1 MPDATCAKSF
11 SGSASKKSVRS
22 PVSRT
27 IMKARKVFETM
38 EKGFGPAISILM
50 LVDLGKD
57 IYEYTKDKVQTRRQ
71 RRTSNL
77 TPAGAH

>member
-1 MPDATCAKSF
+1 
-11 SGSASKKSVRS
+11 
-22 PVSRT
+22 
-27 IMKARKVFETM
+27 MKASKVFETM

-57 IYEYTKDKVQTRRQ
+57 IYEYAKEKVQTRR
-71 RRTSNL
+71 RERTHKL

>member
-1 MPDATCAKSF
+1 
-11 SGSASKKSVRS
+11 
-22 PVSRT
+22 
-27 IMKARKVFETM
+27 MKASTVFKTV
-38 EKGFGPAISILM
+38 EKGFAPAISILM

-57 IYEYTKDKVQTRRQ
+57 LFEYTKEKVQARRQ

>member
-1 MPDATCAKSF
+1 
-11 SGSASKKSVRS
+11 
-22 PVSRT
+22 
-27 IMKARKVFETM
+27 MKASKVFETM

-57 IYEYTKDKVQTRRQ
+57 IYEYAKEKVQNRKKE
-71 RRTSNL
+71 RTSNL

>member
-1 MPDATCAKSF
+1 
-11 SGSASKKSVRS
+11 
-22 PVSRT
+22 
-27 IMKARKVFETM
+27 MKAKKAFETL

-57 IYEYTKDKVQTRRQ
+57 IYEYTKEKVQNRKKG
-71 RRTSNL
+71 RTSNL

>member
-1 MPDATCAKSF
+1 
-11 SGSASKKSVRS
+11 
-22 PVSRT
+22 
-27 IMKARKVFETM
+27 MKASTVFKTV

-57 IYEYTKDKVQTRRQ
+57 LYEYTKEKVQNRKKD
-71 RRTSNL
+71 RTNNHL

>member
-1 MPDATCAKSF
+1 
-11 SGSASKKSVRS
+11 
-22 PVSRT
+22 
-27 IMKARKVFETM
+27 MKASKVFETM

-57 IYEYTKDKVQTRRQ
+57 IYEYVSQKVQSCKA
-71 RRTSNL
+71 RTAL

>member
-1 MPDATCAKSF
+1 
-11 SGSASKKSVRS
+11 
-22 PVSRT
+22 
-27 IMKARKVFETM
+27 MKAKKALETL

-57 IYEYTKDKVQTRRQ
+57 IYEYAKEKVQNHKKE
-71 RRTSNL
+71 RTTNL

>member
-1 MPDATCAKSF
+1 
-11 SGSASKKSVRS
+11 
-22 PVSRT
+22 
-27 IMKARKVFETM
+27 MKARKVFETM

-57 IYEYTKDKVQTRRQ
+57 LYEYTKEKVQNRKKG
-71 RRTSNL
+71 RTSNL

>member
-1 MPDATCAKSF
+1 
-11 SGSASKKSVRS
+11 
-22 PVSRT
+22 
-27 IMKARKVFETM
+27 MKASKVFETM

-57 IYEYTKDKVQTRRQ
+57 VYEYAKQKVQTRR
-71 RRTSNL
+71 RERTSKL

>member
-1 MPDATCAKSF
+1 
-11 SGSASKKSVRS
+11 
-22 PVSRT
+22 
-27 IMKARKVFETM
+27 MKARKVFETM